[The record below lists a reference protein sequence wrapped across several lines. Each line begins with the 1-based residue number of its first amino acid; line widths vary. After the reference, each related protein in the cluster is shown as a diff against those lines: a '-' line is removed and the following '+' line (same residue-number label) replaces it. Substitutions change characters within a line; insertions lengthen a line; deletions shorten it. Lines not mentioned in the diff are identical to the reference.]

1 MPRESKQAR
10 NYRAQR
16 ILKTLFETHPDA
28 HCALHYSNP
37 YELLCATI
45 LSAQCT
51 DKVVN
56 TVTPTLFKR
65 YPDAAHLAKARPAEL
80 ERMIRPT
87 GFFKN
92 KTKSL
97 IGMACAVSEKHA
109 GRIPGTL
116 AELVKLPGAG
126 RKTANVVLG
135 NAFDT
140 PGMVVDTHV
149 ARLAQRMRLT
159 QQKDPV
165 KIEHE
170 LMELLPKEH
179 WTQFSHAMIF
189 HGRRICDARNPACE
203 ACPVFPD
210 CPFPKQRRHRPVRK
224 KTRARA

>member
-10 NYRAQR
+10 KFRAQR

-65 YPDAAHLAKARPAEL
+65 YPDPAHLAKARPAEL

-92 KTKSL
+92 KTKGL
-97 IGMACAVSEKHA
+97 IGMARAVSENHA
-109 GRIPGTL
+109 GRIPDTL
-116 AELVKLPGAG
+116 AELVKLSGVG
-126 RKTANVVLG
+126 
-135 NAFDT
+135 
-140 PGMVVDTHV
+140 H
-149 ARLAQRMRLT
+149 
-159 QQKDPV
+159 
-165 KIEHE
+165 
-170 LMELLPKEH
+170 
-179 WTQFSHAMIF
+179 
-189 HGRRICDARNPACE
+189 
-203 ACPVFPD
+203 
-210 CPFPKQRRHRPVRK
+210 
-224 KTRARA
+224 